1 MNYVLSLNQEEDNL
15 LLAIQRKERWA
26 MRKLYED
33 NYSLLYPV
41 CLRYAQNEEDAQ
53 DIIHDGFIKIFKNI
67 SKYQSGSNLLSW
79 MRRIMVNSAIDH
91 YREKKRK
98 HTEEITPVIHLKTDK
113 ADVISSM
120 SEKEII
126 EALRM
131 LSPTYRTVFNMFV
144 VEGYSHREIA
154 ETLNITES
162 TSRSNLVKARTK
174 LKEILLSKEGLY
186 EE

>member
-67 SKYQSGSNLLSW
+67 PLS
-79 MRRIMVNSAIDH
+79 M
-91 YREKKRK
+91 YLE
-98 HTEEITPVIHLKTDK
+98 
-113 ADVISSM
+113 
-120 SEKEII
+120 
-126 EALRM
+126 
-131 LSPTYRTVFNMFV
+131 
-144 VEGYSHREIA
+144 
-154 ETLNITES
+154 
-162 TSRSNLVKARTK
+162 
-174 LKEILLSKEGLY
+174 
-186 EE
+186 

>member
-1 MNYVLSLNQEEDNL
+1 MDYVLSIKQEEDHL

-41 CLRYAQNEEDAQ
+41 CMRYAQNEEDAQ

-67 SKYQSGSNLLSW
+67 SKYQSGSSLISW
-79 MRRIMVNSAIDH
+79 MKRIMVNSSIDH

-98 HTEEITPVIHLKTDK
+98 QTEEITPIIHLRTDK
-113 ADVISSM
+113 VDVISSM

-126 EALRM
+126 DALRL

-154 ETLNITES
+154 DSLNITES
-162 TSRSNLVKARTK
+162 TSRSNLVKARNK
-174 LKEILLSKEGLY
+174 LKEILLSKDGFY

>member
-1 MNYVLSLNQEEDNL
+1 MDYVLSIKQEEDHL

-33 NYSLLYPV
+33 NYRLFRSV
-41 CLRYAQNEEDAQ
+41 CMRYAQNEEDAQ

-67 SKYQSGSNLLSW
+67 SKYQSGSSLISW
-79 MRRIMVNSAIDH
+79 MKRIMVNSSIDH

-98 HTEEITPVIHLKTDK
+98 QTEEITPIIHLRTDK
-113 ADVISSM
+113 VDVISSM

-126 EALRM
+126 DALRL

-154 ETLNITES
+154 DSLNITES
-162 TSRSNLVKARTK
+162 TSRSNLVKARNK
-174 LKEILLSKEGLY
+174 LKEILLSKDGFY